1 MITRCSLP
9 EDDKLQNVK
18 FDRRLSKV
26 FVPEKNYMSRNNSRI
41 FMFACTTVLYEYIN
55 LHWNYVYNL
64 FFNMHVQIKIY
75 REFYHGFIYIAN
87 EVKGV
92 M

>member
-26 FVPEKNYMSRNNSRI
+26 LVPETKYMWRNNSRI
-41 FMFACTTVLYEYIN
+41 CMFACTTVLYEYIN

-64 FFNMHVQIKIY
+64 FFTMHVQIKIY
-75 REFYHGFIYIAN
+75 REFDHGFIHIAN